1 MHGIKLVYRIQ
12 FARELA
18 DEKSMP
24 GGTWEIIS
32 YAPVQRSVPHAAAA
46 RPSTAGASSLYITGV
61 TSRARMV
68 DEISPPMITQ
78 ARGE

>member
-1 MHGIKLVYRIQ
+1 L
-12 FARELA
+12 
-18 DEKSMP
+18 DP
-24 GGTWEIIS
+24 
-32 YAPVQRSVPHAAAA
+32 AAAA
-46 RPSTAGASSLYITGV
+46 RASTSGASSLYITGV